1 MAKIT
6 HFDIGDRWTPQATWT
21 VGATATDPSQIV
33 VRLQDPVGTESV
45 VTTASSPAALTSASQ
60 PLARLSQGVFQLS
73 PGIALSSAGY
83 WYLRFEGTGVA
94 EASEEFQAIVDPSE
108 FTSNSGLSDRALVG
122 LSETKDW
129 LQQQNIDTGE
139 DLELVRVIN
148 DISQRF
154 HDEAGRE
161 FKPILA
167 GTQTRSFPVN
177 QWSRCIFV
185 GDLAVLSTASDAVK
199 VVGSDWTSTIATVDV
214 NYVRGLPTVR
224 EAWQPIRELEF
235 NQNQIRP
242 GPGMRVDVKGTWGF
256 PSVPGNLRQAALD
269 AIAVVM
275 DRDVE
280 HYRQDLG
287 SAPGVGEQT
296 SVIVMGS
303 SQPSMLI
310 SLPPSAFSVARSYR
324 DPSIGC

>member
-1 MAKIT
+1 MAVKIT

-21 VGATATDPSQIV
+21 VGAAATDPSQIV
-33 VRLQDPVGTESV
+33 VRLQDSAGLESV

-73 PGIALSSAGY
+73 PGIALSSSGY

-148 DISQRF
+148 DVSNRI
-154 HDEAGRE
+154 HDEAQRE
-161 FKPILA
+161 FKPILP
-167 GTQTRSFPVN
+167 GTQTRSFPIN
-177 QWSRCIFV
+177 HWSRCIEV

-199 VVGSDWTSTIATVDV
+199 VIGSDWSSTVATVDV
-214 NYVRGLPTVR
+214 TYVRGLPTVR
-224 EAWQPIRELEF
+224 EAWEPIRELEF

-256 PSVPGNLRQAALD
+256 PSVPGNIRQAALD
-269 AIAVVM
+269 AIAENM

-287 SAPGVGEQT
+287 QIETQGAGTTVVVSPT
-296 SVIVMGS
+296 
-303 SQPSMLI
+303 QPPMFL
-310 SLPPSAFSVARSYR
+310 SLPPRPLAVARSYK
-324 DPSIGC
+324 DQVLG